1 MKEKEVQKILTSCQ
15 QPRRTDEA
23 LMEYVL
29 PDQERTDEAMQRTD
43 RDIQRTDEAVKE
55 RIDEAMKEKS
65 DEALLEK
72 TDEAL
77 PEKTDETLPEGP
89 QEDQSYIALCF
100 ISKSFNH
107 FKIN

>member
-29 PDQERTDEAMQRTD
+29 PDQERTDEAM
-43 RDIQRTDEAVKE
+43 QRTDEAVKE